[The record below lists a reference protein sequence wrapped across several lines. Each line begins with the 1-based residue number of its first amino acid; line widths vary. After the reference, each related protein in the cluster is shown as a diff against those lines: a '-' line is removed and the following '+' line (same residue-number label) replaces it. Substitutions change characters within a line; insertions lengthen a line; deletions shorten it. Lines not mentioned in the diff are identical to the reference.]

1 MSSDQGAPQPSLEQ
15 QLQGFLASWQQQIRQ
30 WAGEDK
36 LIPAAVHALGLGDA
50 PPTLISLVAELAE
63 GDFRGLPAVE
73 LMADDEL
80 PGARS
85 HFSESR
91 QTVYLNATWLTASP
105 QELVLRELTVRW
117 GEHLDVVF
125 NTSDTPGDEGQHF
138 QALLSADPTALPR

>member
-1 MSSDQGAPQPSLEQ
+1 MSSVQGAPQPSMEPLLEAC
-15 QLQGFLASWQQQIRQ
+15 LAAWQGQIRQ

-50 PPTLISLVAELAE
+50 PPGLLSLATDLSQ
-63 GDFRGLPAVE
+63 GDFSDLPAVE

-91 QTVYLNATWLTASP
+91 QTVYLNAAWLATSP
-105 QELVLRELTVRW
+105 QELVLQELTVRW

-125 NTSDTPGDEGQHF
+125 NTSDTPGDEGRHF
-138 QALLSADPTALPR
+138 QALLNADPTAPPK